1 MDGISGEA
9 VDKYSKVNDVSTSN
23 CESVKVHLQD
33 SVGSS
38 TMVDVASCSLENRT
52 GDEGQNITSNN
63 VDRVP
68 GAALQDMG
76 AWPSEKS
83 QSFRDIMVN
92 RGTSQLQ
99 NKDSYFPEDEAGRSL
114 NKYWFDKTLQNGK

>member
-1 MDGISGEA
+1 MD
-9 VDKYSKVNDVSTSN
+9 
-23 CESVKVHLQD
+23 
-33 SVGSS
+33 
-38 TMVDVASCSLENRT
+38 DVASCSIEIT

-76 AWPSEKS
+76 AWPSEIS

-92 RGTSQLQ
+92 RGTTSQLQ
-99 NKDSYFPEDEAGRSL
+99 NKDSHFSEDESGRSL
-114 NKYWFDKTLQNGK
+114 NKYWFDKTLSLIHI

>member
-1 MDGISGEA
+1 M
-9 VDKYSKVNDVSTSN
+9 NTSN

-38 TMVDVASCSLENRT
+38 TMVDVALCSLEIT

-68 GAALQDMG
+68 GGALREMEV
-76 AWPSEKS
+76 WPSEIS
-83 QSFRDIMVN
+83 QPFRGIMVN
-92 RGTSQLQ
+92 RGTCQL
-99 NKDSYFPEDEAGRSL
+99 
-114 NKYWFDKTLQNGK
+114 